1 MIPHE
6 MHKVTWGPGLLLS
19 QEQGSG
25 CMERSQNTALL
36 SHLSYNFCWLC
47 DIFQLTVMSTILKG
61 LHIEDR

>member
-25 CMERSQNTALL
+25 CLVYGKITKHCLAFPS
-36 SHLSYNFCWLC
+36 
-47 DIFQLTVMSTILKG
+47 
-61 LHIEDR
+61 